1 MHLHCVFW
9 LESMGFLFLLKSGKQ
24 LKFQNFNVFDEEGR
38 RVFIDVDNEALTWK
52 ACGAPVFEE
61 TTVKSWQLSG
71 VIL

>member
-1 MHLHCVFW
+1 MT
-9 LESMGFLFLLKSGKQ
+9 GKDGLFDRSGEK
-24 LKFQNFNVFDEEGR
+24 KRYEEQNFNVFDEEGG